1 MATAVSRADWGD
13 SWSNRSA
20 ESLDRVCIIG
30 IAFGLALWVLFG
42 YGLKWAGEHFTRPP
56 LTAIGGLAQF
66 LGIILL
72 ALLVLRW
79 VAYMVCTRMAM
90 LLDREVG
97 ACLLLLIAY
106 LVVIGLLV
114 VSTIIF

>member
-1 MATAVSRADWGD
+1 MAPAESGADWGD

-66 LGIILL
+66 IGILL
-72 ALLVLRW
+72 VALIALRW
-79 VAYMVCTRMAM
+79 AAYMVSPRMAM

-97 ACLLLLIAY
+97 AY
-106 LVVIGLLV
+106 
-114 VSTIIF
+114 